1 MINPQYYKWLA
12 GLSQYPAFVV
22 TTSQTEEALKKQAG
36 LELVLRFFAFRKVP
50 YQSGL
55 DVHEYLDKALIQMAS
70 DSAFPFGAEK
80 EIFEKTFTLLNRAM
94 GQDAFKRWDGNHFTG
109 KFLMSLFEVTATG
122 VSENIADI
130 TSRGQ
135 PGDADFVQERAKT
148 LWQSETFKQNSGAGV
163 RGTTRLAKLLPMAAS
178 HFKP

>member
-1 MINPQYYKWLA
+1 
-12 GLSQYPAFVV
+12 
-22 TTSQTEEALKKQAG
+22 
-36 LELVLRFFAFRKVP
+36 
-50 YQSGL
+50 
-55 DVHEYLDKALIQMAS
+55 
-70 DSAFPFGAEK
+70 
-80 EIFEKTFTLLNRAM
+80 
-94 GQDAFKRWDGNHFTG
+94 
-109 KFLMSLFEVTATG
+109 MSLFEVTATG